1 MQRRNSER
9 VNIKVFVDQIV
20 NADQSALCVSSD
32 LSAGGMSVQG
42 VSGPAWGK
50 PNHVWLH
57 FELPGENQPCI
68 RALGELKYERKLSN
82 GQRIRGYR
90 FKYMAPRERVAYN
103 RFLAELDVR
112 AAA

>member
-1 MQRRNSER
+1 MREQRLKRGRHECARCQWTS
-9 VNIKVFVDQIV
+9 
-20 NADQSALCVSSD
+20 L
-32 LSAGGMSVQG
+32 
-42 VSGPAWGK
+42 GK

-103 RFLAELDVR
+103 RFLAELDVK